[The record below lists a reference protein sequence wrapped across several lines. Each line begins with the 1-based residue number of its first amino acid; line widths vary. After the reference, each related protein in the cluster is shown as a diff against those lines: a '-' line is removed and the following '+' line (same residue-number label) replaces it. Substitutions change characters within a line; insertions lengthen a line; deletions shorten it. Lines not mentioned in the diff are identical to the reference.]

1 MNRNTPDLIKDRETA
16 EMLNIG
22 VSTLWR
28 YSKEGKIPAPIKIG
42 YLTRWRRADI
52 ERWLAEQEAA

>member
-22 VSTLWR
+22 VST
-28 YSKEGKIPAPIKIG
+28 SGAIPKREK
-42 YLTRWRRADI
+42 YLHLSRSAI
-52 ERWLAEQEAA
+52 